1 MKLDFTGRVALLTGA
16 GRGIGR
22 ATALAFA
29 DAGADVA
36 VVATSQN
43 AESVAAEVRAKGRK
57 ALGFIADAA
66 DYTRA
71 QEIGREVVQRLG
83 RIDILFCNAGISQPA
98 RFLDL
103 TEEQWDRTMAVNL
116 KGHFNY
122 AKAVAATMLAQK
134 YGRIIA
140 MSSMSAKLGG
150 LHAVSKTAY
159 VATKAGILGFTR
171 GLARELAPHVTVN
184 AVCPGVIETEMTGS
198 ITVSASRAEIL
209 KATPLG
215 RLGTPEDVAAAVL
228 FLASDQAGFITA
240 EMVDING
247 GNIHRLGDLVCEQ
260 AGKPPSLLDGR
271 GFFAPRSPG
280 PGAAIPCAKPLRRA
294 ACRRRDPVDLR

>member
-36 VVATSQN
+36 VVATSKN
-43 AESVAAEVRAKGRK
+43 AESVAAEIRAKGRK
-57 ALGFIADAA
+57 ALGFAADAA
-66 DYTRA
+66 DFARA
-71 QEIGREVVQRLG
+71 QEIVREVVAQLG
-83 RIDILFCNAGISQPA
+83 RVDILFCNAGISQPA
-98 RFLDL
+98 GFLEL
-103 TEEQWDRTMAVNL
+103 TEEQWDRIMAVNL

-122 AKAVAATMLAQK
+122 AKAVAPHMLARQ
-134 YGRIIA
+134 YGRIVG
-140 MSSMSAKLGG
+140 MSSMSSRLGG
-150 LHAVSKTAY
+150 LYAVSKTAY
-159 VATKAGILGFTR
+159 VATKAGIEGFVR

-184 AVCPGVIETEMTGS
+184 AVCPGVIDTEMTGS

-228 FLASDQAGFITA
+228 FLASDQAGFITG
-240 EMVDING
+240 EMMDING
-247 GNIHRLGDLVCEQ
+247 GIY
-260 AGKPPSLLDGR
+260 LD
-271 GFFAPRSPG
+271 
-280 PGAAIPCAKPLRRA
+280 
-294 ACRRRDPVDLR
+294 